1 MTTDVVIQG
10 EQMQSLQ
17 ITDAEWEVMLSVW
30 EADNQSAGEIIARV
44 QPLRERSH
52 RTVRTL
58 LARLVEKKAVSVRIE
73 GSQHLYSAAISRET
87 CVRVAALSFGQ
98 RFFQGDVKSLLMHF
112 VEHESLSQDEINEL
126 REQLDSFK
134 DKAGTQAKNSSK
146 PSSDRKKK
154 S

>member
-1 MTTDVVIQG
+1 MVQ
-10 EQMQSLQ
+10 LQ

-30 EADNQSAGEIIARV
+30 EADDQTAGEIIARV

-58 LARLVEKKAVSVRIE
+58 LARLVDKKAVSVRID

-87 CVRVAALSFGQ
+87 CVRVAAQSFRQ
-98 RFFQGDVKSLLMHF
+98 RFFQGNVKSLLMHF
-112 VEHESLSQDEINEL
+112 VEQESLSQEEINEL
-126 REQLDSFK
+126 RQQLDSIK
-134 DKAGTQAKNSSK
+134 DNAKTQATNSSK
-146 PSSDRKKK
+146 PSSQRKKK